1 MRKLMPSRNED
12 LHGNVPDECP
22 VALLMIDVINDLEFE
37 GGDELLTFALPTAE
51 RIASLKSRA
60 KQAGIPA
67 IYANDN
73 FGKWQS
79 DFRKQVE
86 HCLEDNVRGAPL
98 ARLLAPEEDD
108 YFVLKP
114 KHSGF
119 YSTALDILLDHL
131 NAKTLILTGLTG
143 DMCVLFTANDAYLR
157 EFKLFVPSDCVASID
172 PEENQHA
179 LRQMQRVLKAD
190 IRPSSELDL
199 EALKQET
206 QATSNPPSTV

>member
-1 MRKLMPSRNED
+1 MPSRNKD

-37 GGDELLTFALPTAE
+37 GGEELLRFAQPAAE

-60 KQAGIPA
+60 QQAGIPA
-67 IYANDN
+67 IYVNDN

-79 DFRKQVE
+79 DFRKQVL
-86 HCLEDNVRGAPL
+86 HCLEDDVRGSPL
-98 ARLLAPEEDD
+98 ARLLPPEDED

-119 YSTALDILLDHL
+119 YSTALDILLTYL
-131 NAKTLILTGLTG
+131 NSKTLILTGLTG

-157 EFKLFVPSDCVASID
+157 DYRLFVPSDCVASID

-179 LRQMQRVLKAD
+179 LRQMERVLKAD
-190 IRPSSELDL
+190 IRPSPELDF
-199 EALKQET
+199 EELKKKP
-206 QATSNPPSTV
+206 QAKSIAPLTV

>member
-1 MRKLMPSRNED
+1 MPSRNKD

-37 GGDELLTFALPTAE
+37 GGDELLMFALPAAE

-86 HCLEDNVRGAPL
+86 HCLEDNVRGGPL
-98 ARLLAPEEDD
+98 ARLLGPEEDD

-114 KHSGF
+114 RHSGF
-119 YSTALDILLDHL
+119 YSTALDILLDYL

-157 EFKLFVPSDCVASID
+157 EFRLFVPSDCVASID

-190 IRPSSELDL
+190 IRPSPELDL

-206 QATSNPPSTV
+206 QTTSNTPSTV